1 MISNLIRWF
10 RKQAAAL
17 KDVRYP
23 QRRKSRTSRYLAVAA
38 LLMVV
43 VTVVALVHG
52 LDDQSAP
59 FPSVD
64 TITSNGSAND
74 AAAPKAGPL
83 ELALN
88 AEISEALKTKEWP
101 GLEPSVES
109 VISGPEADPE
119 VRTNCGGTLFPDQA
133 LCRWGSK
140 DAPPTLVVIVGD
152 SVALSYAGPPLRRIA
167 LDSDNQIQVRAE
179 AMPGCEFTD
188 DLIAYDD
195 QRLVDACT
203 ARKQHS
209 IDVIN
214 AKQPAIVI
222 IANSYGEKQVVGHDK
237 PMTPREWFESMKRIV
252 AKFKGSTKKRLC
264 FWPLRPAMC
273 QSIVATALVTADL
286 QTVSAG
292 YRNNGATLHTTS
304 AASPS
309 PLAGPGWIRASG
321 SATNHAS
328 AQAS

>member
-1 MISNLIRWF
+1 M
-10 RKQAAAL
+10 
-17 KDVRYP
+17 
-23 QRRKSRTSRYLAVAA
+23 AA

-140 DAPPTLVVIVGD
+140 DAPTLVVIVGD
-152 SVALSYAGPPLRRIA
+152 SVALSYAGPLRRIA

-252 AKFKGSTKKRLC
+252 AKFKGSTKKIVLLAAPPGDVSIDRC
-264 FWPLRPAMC
+264 YRAGDSRPADCVGRVSKQWSDTAYNERRIAESVGGAWMDSRQWFC
-273 QSIVATALVTADL
+273 NQSRQCPSFVG
-286 QTVSAG
+286 QTLTKRDGVHMAPSYGDKIFPVMSEAFKSAG
-292 YRNNGATLHTTS
+292 IL
-304 AASPS
+304 
-309 PLAGPGWIRASG
+309 
-321 SATNHAS
+321 
-328 AQAS
+328 